1 MRTQRRIE
9 LEVKREKMEKSD
21 DFSNGEMVTQWKKTK
36 YSNLE
41 KLSNIHSYLLCTQ
54 SPYGTQRGNKR

>member
-1 MRTQRRIE
+1 MRRYRRIE
-9 LEVKREKMEKSD
+9 LEVKREKMETSD
-21 DFSNGEMVTQWKKTK
+21 NFSNGEIVTQWKKTK

-54 SPYGTQRGNKR
+54 SLIRK

>member
-9 LEVKREKMEKSD
+9 LEVKREKMEKSE
-21 DFSNGEMVTQWKKTK
+21 DFSNEEMVTQWKKPK

-41 KLSNIHSYLLCTQ
+41 KLSRIHSYLLCTKNLI
-54 SPYGTQRGNKR
+54 RN

>member
-1 MRTQRRIE
+1 MKTQRRIE

-21 DFSNGEMVTQWKKTK
+21 DFSNGEMMTQWKKTK

-41 KLSNIHSYLLCTQ
+41 KLSNISYIERLL
-54 SPYGTQRGNKR
+54 